1 MQGMG
6 LRSPPAGMGSQ
17 GLMGILSSKLSA
29 AKISSAKKAAPA
41 EPSDCT
47 PVAAVAGGIPQKNS
61 KGCIVSYTVG
71 LQLLMI

>member
-6 LRSPPAGMGSQ
+6 LRSPLAGMGSQ
-17 GLMGILSSKLSA
+17 GMGILSSKLSGSG
-29 AKISSAKKAAPA
+29 SSGAKKAAPA
-41 EPSDCT
+41 EPSDCS